1 MSHAIGYM
9 NDTDLITFLEKA
21 ASHLTSDNEKRCTRN
36 GTGNPFAAICILDN
50 VSQEGESY
58 LKDGQWVRTAAAL
71 EKLYAKA
78 GLVRAYRTQET
89 TTHDDYVPVT
99 VWLLEKP
106 TDTWRVKTK
115 KTI

>member
-9 NDTDLITFLEKA
+9 NDTDLINFLEKA

-58 LKDGQWVRTAAAL
+58 LEEGQWVRTAAAL
-71 EKLYAKA
+71 EQLYAQA
-78 GLVRAYRTQET
+78 GLVTAYRT
-89 TTHDDYVPVT
+89 
-99 VWLLEKP
+99 
-106 TDTWRVKTK
+106 
-115 KTI
+115 